1 MKNILFAIALFLF
14 LKTSGQNTNE
24 EFDGKKWEAPYVLD
38 TLKGWGIERF
48 LIPISFA
55 PSIPYKGVE
64 DIRFTPGWAKKAT
77 NEYWSYAF
85 LWYLDGTVALDA
97 KTIENNLKAYYTG
110 LIKVNSDSSKIA
122 DKLFRVTSSI
132 RSRNTEKGDLKT
144 FEGSVTMLDYMSKQP
159 ITLNVVIHIRTCA
172 GKDKT
177 FVFHETSPMPYSDDV
192 WTRLHQLWV
201 NFKCEKNRDYSI
213 LGRNKNF
220 QKYLILQV

>member
-1 MKNILFAIALFLF
+1 MKNILFVIVLFIF
-14 LKTSGQNTNE
+14 FESSGQNPNE

-38 TLKGWGIERF
+38 TIKGWDVERF

-64 DIRFTPGWAKKAT
+64 DIRFTPGWAKKTT

-122 DKLFRVTSSI
+122 DKLFPVTSSI
-132 RSRNTEKGDLKT
+132 RSRTAEKKDLKT

-177 FVFHETSPMPYSDDV
+177 FVFHEISPMPYSDDV
-192 WTRLHQLWV
+192 WKRLHQLWI
-201 NFKCEKNRDYSI
+201 NFKC
-213 LGRNKNF
+213 NKE
-220 QKYLILQV
+220 

>member
-64 DIRFTPGWAKKAT
+64 DIRFTPGWAKKTT
-77 NEYWSYAF
+77 NEYWSYVF

-177 FVFHETSPMPYSDDV
+177 FVFHEISPMPYSDDV

>member
-64 DIRFTPGWAKKAT
+64 DIRFTPGWAKKT
-77 NEYWSYAF
+77 SNEYWSYAF

-159 ITLNVVIHIRTCA
+159 ITLNVVIHIRSCA

-177 FVFHETSPMPYSDDV
+177 FVFHEISPMPYSDDV

-220 QKYLILQV
+220 QKYLNLQV